1 MPTIKLRCPNDWTAW
16 NKQFLHKVRK
26 ADLWK
31 QVVPSEGR
39 LPELEDPKLGRFP
52 HVTREIISRRPDGTP
67 TQVRQS
73 MDAAGSFDDPHVM
86 IEWHEAFLC
95 FGPFEKQSYCVER
108 IKKWVADTVDPSYFR
123 TCCQSES
130 SLGDW
135 YHNLKD
141 QLNQPSGNTDDSPRT
156 GQEEA

>member
-1 MPTIKLRCPNDWTAW
+1 
-16 NKQFLHKVRK
+16 
-26 ADLWK
+26 
-31 QVVPSEGR
+31 
-39 LPELEDPKLGRFP
+39 
-52 HVTREIISRRPDGTP
+52 
-67 TQVRQS
+67 